1 MRKLSTLAI
10 VLLSAALS
18 LTAGPVAAQTEPGS
32 ATPAAGSTAVT
43 ERSFLSF
50 IEEAAIAQRQW
61 WEGQFEFSDSDLVE
75 ATIVRGVVAV
85 QPWQDVEIGARAGF
99 GNTTASSGLPDG
111 SGGTDFDVWGKYM
124 LGRDQ
129 RGADYAVGGAVSIP
143 TGDESAGLGV
153 DAFGASLFGAAR
165 YPLPR
170 LTLGGNIGLR
180 FNGDAQPFGG
190 PEQDGQTSAKL
201 GGMVVAPLN
210 ESLNLVGEL
219 GYESERFDGADDDV
233 RALGGVNWRVFRRG
247 TVRGAIGVGLSDGAP
262 DLQLL
267 VGYAAEF

>member
-1 MRKLSTLAI
+1 MRKLSSLAF
-10 VLLSAALS
+10 VLS
-18 LTAGPVAAQTEPGS
+18 LAVVPVAAQTDPGS

-43 ERSFLSF
+43 ERLFLSF
-50 IEEAAIAQRQW
+50 VEDAAIAQRQW
-61 WEGQFEFSDSDLVE
+61 WEGQFEFADSDLVE
-75 ATIVRGVVAV
+75 ATIVRGVVAL
-85 QPWQDVEIGARAGF
+85 QPWQDVEIGGRVGF

-111 SGGTDFDVWGKYM
+111 SGGTDFDIWGKYM

-129 RGADYAVGGAVSIP
+129 RGADYSVGGVFSIP

-165 YPLPR
+165 YPLDR
-170 LTLGGNIGLR
+170 VTLGGHIGLR
-180 FNGDAQPFGG
+180 FNGKAQPFGG
-190 PEQDGQTSAKL
+190 PEQDGQTSAML
-201 GGMVVAPLN
+201 GGMVVAPMT

-233 RALGGVNWRVFRRG
+233 RVLGGVNWLVFRRG
-247 TVRGAIGVGLSDGAP
+247 TVRGAIGFGLSDGAP